1 MCSLRVVLASWVGR
15 RTEDKGVEPQE
26 SNLSKYGEER
36 RSPLDWVEIRCQWT
50 GDLDKMK
57 VP

>member
-1 MCSLRVVLASWVGR
+1 MCSLRVAFGQLGGKKN
-15 RTEDKGVEPQE
+15 KGVEPQE
-26 SNLSKYGEER
+26 SVLSKYGEER
-36 RSPLDWVEIRCQWT
+36 RSRLDWVEIRGQWT